1 MRKKEYSSPELEV
14 VSFTL
19 YDVLGASTNPPPFSE
34 VGTEGGN
41 DDFEGG
47 L

>member
-19 YDVLGASTNPPPFSE
+19 YDVLGASTNPPPYHE
-34 VGTEGGN
+34 IGTENGD